1 MGNLGKY
8 QDITALAKSLGGVDN
23 LIKKIEAGAVA
34 KAAPK
39 LLAAGVVVGGVLLAG
54 GMAAVDGGKDLLS
67 RYRARQL
74 AANDAKDQLRSEAE
88 NAAIPDE
95 PITDAGADSS
105 SPGEVTQP

>member
-39 LLAAGVVVGGVLLAG
+39 LLAAGVVVGGVLIAG
-54 GMAAVDGGKDLLS
+54 G
-67 RYRARQL
+67 ARW
-74 AANDAKDQLRSEAE
+74 
-88 NAAIPDE
+88 P
-95 PITDAGADSS
+95 
-105 SPGEVTQP
+105 